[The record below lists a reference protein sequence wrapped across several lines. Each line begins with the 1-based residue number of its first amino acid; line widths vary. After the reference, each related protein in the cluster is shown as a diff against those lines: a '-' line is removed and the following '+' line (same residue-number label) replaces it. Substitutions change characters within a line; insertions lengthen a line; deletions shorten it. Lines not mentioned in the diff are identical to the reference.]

1 MKSAFWKL
9 IEFYALRTPYHTGK
23 WRIVEAAV
31 KGLGIES
38 LHRGKIMQVQ
48 RRGLRWNLG
57 IECTL
62 QRKLFYHGLFDRNES
77 RELLAVARPG
87 TVFFDIGSYFG
98 YYALQAARFGAKVF
112 AFEPVGRNFEQLQT
126 NIALNRSTAE
136 AFRLALSDSKGE
148 VSFEIPDAS
157 NGGRGHI
164 ATADTGALTETV
176 SMTTLAEFAETHGV
190 RGIDAVKLDVEGAE
204 VRVLRGG
211 ADILRRSRPTMLVEL
226 NPPCLARF
234 DTSEAEL
241 LDTLR
246 SIGFKIHRAN
256 RSGLVPYTGLLPG
269 EGYTNIICTG

>member
-1 MKSAFWKL
+1 
-9 IEFYALRTPYHTGK
+9 
-23 WRIVEAAV
+23 
-31 KGLGIES
+31 
-38 LHRGKIMQVQ
+38 
-48 RRGLRWNLG
+48 
-57 IECTL
+57 
-62 QRKLFYHGLFDRNES
+62 
-77 RELLAVARPG
+77 
-87 TVFFDIGSYFG
+87 
-98 YYALQAARFGAKVF
+98 
-112 AFEPVGRNFEQLQT
+112 
-126 NIALNRSTAE
+126 
-136 AFRLALSDSKGE
+136 
-148 VSFEIPDAS
+148 
-157 NGGRGHI
+157 
-164 ATADTGALTETV
+164 
-176 SMTTLAEFAETHGV
+176 MTTLAEFAETHGV